1 MNGNRDEVVMSRL
14 RLKGRLEL
22 NEAMTLLHISES
34 TARRLF
40 SRLEEEGQA
49 IRVHGGIRL
58 PGIGASEYSFEQVV
72 KSHMEEKNSIG
83 IKACDLLKEG
93 DVLFCDT
100 GTTVL
105 CFCVELARRIKE
117 SPFDVRVYTNS
128 LANFEVLSSAV
139 PITLI
144 GGEYRAHRKD
154 FAGYLAELVIGK
166 IHFTKCLLGTDSCDM
181 KKYFATTDFDTARMD
196 EIAMGNSDE
205 TIILCDSSKFSSSAH
220 VGYASFSE
228 VDMIVTDKGLEPGK
242 RQTLED
248 LGLKVVV
255 AE

>member
-1 MNGNRDEVVMSRL
+1 
-14 RLKGRLEL
+14 
-22 NEAMTLLHISES
+22 
-34 TARRLF
+34 
-40 SRLEEEGQA
+40 
-49 IRVHGGIRL
+49 
-58 PGIGASEYSFEQVV
+58 
-72 KSHMEEKNSIG
+72 
-83 IKACDLLKEG
+83 
-93 DVLFCDT
+93 
-100 GTTVL
+100 
-105 CFCVELARRIKE
+105 
-117 SPFDVRVYTNS
+117 
-128 LANFEVLSSAV
+128 
-139 PITLI
+139 
-144 GGEYRAHRKD
+144 
-154 FAGYLAELVIGK
+154 
-166 IHFTKCLLGTDSCDM
+166 M